1 MPMTLR
7 LTAAETEALRET
19 ARREHRS
26 MQEVARIAIDEYV
39 TRRDATSRRAPR
51 DDRARGC
58 GAPSPTREP
67 VTEHLD
73 LDDLLAAAEAAL
85 GRPPDIRDIG
95 ILEAAV
101 ARTRASVY
109 GEDAY
114 PDLDAKAAALLHSIV
129 TGHALIDGNKRLGWV
144 AVRLF
149 YRLNDRDLRAP
160 IDDAFDL
167 VIAIADGS
175 IRDVASIAARLR
187 AWSSKLDGAG

>member
-1 MPMTLR
+1 
-7 LTAAETEALRET
+7 
-19 ARREHRS
+19 
-26 MQEVARIAIDEYV
+26 
-39 TRRDATSRRAPR
+39 
-51 DDRARGC
+51 
-58 GAPSPTREP
+58 

-95 ILEAAV
+95 ILDAAA

-160 IDDAFDL
+160 LDDAFDL
-167 VIAIADGS
+167 MASIADGS
-175 IRDVASIAARLR
+175 FRDVPTIAARLR
-187 AWSSKLDGAG
+187 AWHSDGREESNR